1 MLPRSAEIQPFVV
14 SIRPSPPPIPILSPG
29 TARGLPPARVPCFAR
44 VKKKW
49 PGPGSKLCHRASVRA
64 LPHERDGALREI
76 TKTQHAAPVGPST
89 SLGLRR
95 TSSVPVALLAVRVPC
110 PTARLPPARVP
121 CFARVKKKWP
131 SPGSKQCQVPDEKCA
146 TGRACARIRTKEMV
160 PCVK

>member
-1 MLPRSAEIQPFVV
+1 MSFRFV
-14 SIRPSPPPIPILSPG
+14 PPPLQSPFFRPG
-29 TARGLPPARVPCFAR
+29 RPGGYPRLVCLVSPESRKNDQVPDQN
-44 VKKKW
+44 W
-49 PGPGSKLCHRASVRA
+49 PSPGSKLCHRASVRA

-121 CFARVKKKWP
+121 CSARVKKKWP
-131 SPGSKQCQVPDEKCA
+131 SPGSKLCQVPDEKCA